1 MNKPLSRS
9 DHSASAQ
16 ADVDEATGA
25 AGSAPPLL
33 HAPSVALDPR
43 DEAFMRV
50 ALEEAEAA
58 GSAGDVPVGAVLVGA
73 DGAILARGRNR
84 RELDQDPTAHAE
96 VEALRAAARLT
107 RSWRLEGS
115 TIYTTLEPCPMCA
128 GALVNARIARVVY
141 GCADPKAGAID
152 TLFTIGR
159 DLRLNHRFEVT
170 RDVLSAEG
178 ASLLRA
184 FFAARR
190 RKQPPPEPR
199 I

>member
-1 MNKPLSRS
+1 MKKPLSRS
-9 DHSASAQ
+9 DHSTE

-25 AGSAPPLL
+25 AGSEPPLI
-33 HAPSVALDPR
+33 HASSIALDPR

-96 VEALRAAARLT
+96 IEALRAAARLT

-128 GALVNARIARVVY
+128 GALVNARIARLVY
-141 GCADPKAGAID
+141 GCTDPKAGAVD

-190 RKQPPPEPR
+190 RKLPPPEPHV
-199 I
+199 